1 MRTGE
6 GTGGDKDSTRGEQ
19 AMTAWPLGLSGWGA
33 RELARGSV
41 RDMNGLR
48 DGRQEVEVEKWVW
61 SSGDTFRWS
70 KPQKWLWGLS
80 TRKAGS
86 QESGGQQGCPQ
97 DGEPGERTELGR
109 ARPRLH
115 FVRIPVAPPILH
127 LVEP

>member
-1 MRTGE
+1 MAAG
-6 GTGGDKDSTRGEQ
+6 
-19 AMTAWPLGLSGWGA
+19 ALGMGSQGA
-33 RELARGSV
+33 LV
-41 RDMNGLR
+41 WDMNGLR

-97 DGEPGERTELGR
+97 DGEPGEGTELGR
-109 ARPRLH
+109 ARPGLH
-115 FVRIPVAPPILH
+115 FVRIPVAPQSFAWWSHDHTP
-127 LVEP
+127 PCPQSPTAPPCG